1 MRKIMKYFGLCRSIV
16 IILAVLWSISSI
28 NLYAAEKDTMEKS
41 DEIKAFEEFLDGNRK
56 VFFEIGMRDLFQN
69 DDFLTAE
76 MLKQGA
82 SLEDI
87 LKQVNEYLCWDD
99 KMATLTYAYI
109 DCCKDGKPELAIRFG
124 GLRSVDDDEWVF
136 IIVYDN
142 GRLVLRHGFES
153 YTRGSADLY
162 EYGFISKSG
171 SSSATCSIYE
181 EEFLKADGR
190 ICPVYTATSN
200 YLDAAS
206 YDLEEE
212 VFEREEVFIVNWSYI
227 IDDQEYEI
235 LELLDDADPKKWK
248 KFCALYEQK
257 YGRLYTQEEIDRLI
271 QKRKREAGIQEE
283 WAEKK
288 KSDWK
293 LVENSRYRK
302 YVKEIELA
310 ELRKERYA
318 RSNFDLKGKWVTCN
332 VENYYEFATVDFDYP
347 GVDYFYQNAI
357 EYSVADYSKRAGISK
372 NVWKLTD
379 IASCGNGL
387 FAVSLKNSQL
397 EQERYLCLLFD
408 NDALKMGIEER
419 THYIV
424 VADLQKSGNSRM
436 TCDSMLDWESYA
448 DSPVSKKEYS
458 YTIYKSK
465 EDFFENTS
473 AGERALNWY
482 LKNTGADKGGIWE
495 LDLNAICS
503 AGNEYEYISIL
514 RFTCGNEEV
523 VMALDKNNETYAVI

>member
-1 MRKIMKYFGLCRSIV
+1 MELIGGRKAEQLHN
-16 IILAVLWSISSI
+16 IISFA
-28 NLYAAEKDTMEKS
+28 NQAE
-41 DEIKAFEEFLDGNRK
+41 G
-56 VFFEIGMRDLFQN
+56 
-69 DDFLTAE
+69 
-76 MLKQGA
+76 
-82 SLEDI
+82 
-87 LKQVNEYLCWDD
+87 W
-99 KMATLTYAYI
+99 
-109 DCCKDGKPELAIRFG
+109 
-124 GLRSVDDDEWVF
+124 
-136 IIVYDN
+136 
-142 GRLVLRHGFES
+142 

-288 KSDWK
+288 KPDWK

-332 VENYYEFATVDFDYP
+332 VENYYEFATVDFD
-347 GVDYFYQNAI
+347 
-357 EYSVADYSKRAGISK
+357 
-372 NVWKLTD
+372 
-379 IASCGNGL
+379 
-387 FAVSLKNSQL
+387 
-397 EQERYLCLLFD
+397 
-408 NDALKMGIEER
+408 
-419 THYIV
+419 
-424 VADLQKSGNSRM
+424 
-436 TCDSMLDWESYA
+436 
-448 DSPVSKKEYS
+448 
-458 YTIYKSK
+458 
-465 EDFFENTS
+465 
-473 AGERALNWY
+473 
-482 LKNTGADKGGIWE
+482 
-495 LDLNAICS
+495 
-503 AGNEYEYISIL
+503 
-514 RFTCGNEEV
+514 
-523 VMALDKNNETYAVI
+523 